1 MIPTTPAEVFSSS
14 SVVVSILTAE
24 DGGDVLSAHTM
35 QMNVDLLRAFDDGA
49 LQLRELLRGR
59 HRNGDAGT
67 RCGPQSAAVGATV
80 T

>member
-1 MIPTTPAEVFSSS
+1 
-14 SVVVSILTAE
+14 VVVSILTAE